1 MKKWILPTLAVGV
14 VVFLMTRQGRE
25 LQDKISDNF
34 GDWIDNLER
43 SGQRL
48 SDTLEKVQSVLA
60 RCNRTLEQIAG

>member
-48 SDTLEKVQSVLA
+48 SDTLEKVQAVLA

>member
-14 VVFLMTRQGRE
+14 VIFLMTRQGRE

-34 GDWIDNLER
+34 GDWVDNLER
-43 SGQRL
+43 SGHRL
-48 SDTLEKVQSVLA
+48 SDTLEKVQAALA